1 MIQLKDKATG
11 TSIGVIS
18 RDDLQF
24 LIDNLEEESETDTDY
39 YINRSTLAFFREKE
53 PHSALVD
60 LLENAMG
67 DREEMDIEWVED

>member
-1 MIQLKDKATG
+1 MIHLKDKATG
-11 TSIGVIS
+11 ASIGTIT

-39 YINRSTLAFFREKE
+39 YLNRSTLDFLREKE
-53 PHSALVD
+53 THAALID